1 MISLLA
7 IAVLSAA
14 LTGQWLHYRPDARV
28 RLHAALVE
36 PLKRRGRNAHRSLT
50 ALARAARL
58 KPYRP
63 IHAPARHHYE
73 ETTR

>member
-1 MISLLA
+1 
-7 IAVLSAA
+7 
-14 LTGQWLHYRPDARV
+14 
-28 RLHAALVE
+28 
-36 PLKRRGRNAHRSLT
+36 LKRRGRNAHRSLT

-58 KPYRP
+58 KTYRP